1 MAPAQSIAGAI
12 ILVRAFNLLCI
23 RGDLGPFLK
32 VNLSIYT
39 IRLVQAPLPFI
50 WYSTVACRHE
60 YHFRKGINNMFSLAS
75 SDLATFL
82 FGMVILLAAANV
94 LGYVAERLAIPRVI
108 GEVAG
113 GLILGPTCFGTLF
126 PSTFH
131 WLYLGFSSESGLY
144 GLLYSIG
151 EILLLYTAGLKFQ
164 SRFSKTDIKTGV
176 AIIIGSTI
184 IPFIVGWLSTYLFN
198 PSQFLGPDHSLFALK
213 IIVAISI
220 AVTSIPVISKI
231 FSDLG
236 IMHSRFAKIIVAIAG
251 VHDLILWVALAIA
264 SGIVSSGGHHGISIW
279 VVSKSLIITF
289 AFLVVC
295 IAVIPWA
302 LKRIT
307 SKRANFLFR
316 ASLLGYFL
324 VILFALSDIAGY
336 LNVDV
341 MYGALLAGIATKF
354 SLPEKLFKK
363 VEKGIGE
370 ISFAFFIP
378 LFFAIIGMQLDLAKN
393 FSFGFFLLYLLFA
406 TIVQSAVVYFTCRA
420 IKTDK
425 LTSLNFA
432 AAMNARGGPGIVL
445 SSVAFSLGI
454 INQNF
459 FAILVM
465 LALVTSWM
473 AGSWLRYIL
482 KNGKRLM
489 PGDEALVI
497 QKVQEE
503 ILFDN
508 IPVTE

>member
-1 MAPAQSIAGAI
+1 
-12 ILVRAFNLLCI
+12 
-23 RGDLGPFLK
+23 
-32 VNLSIYT
+32 
-39 IRLVQAPLPFI
+39 
-50 WYSTVACRHE
+50 
-60 YHFRKGINNMFSLAS
+60 MFSLAGA
-75 SDLATFL
+75 DLAKFL
-82 FGMVILLAAANV
+82 FGMVMLLAAANL

-113 GLILGPTCFGTLF
+113 GLVLGPTCFGALF

-131 WLYLGFSSESGLY
+131 WLYLGFSSESGLF

-151 EILLLYTAGLKFQ
+151 ELLLLYTAGLKFQ
-164 SRFSKTDIKTGV
+164 SRFAKTDVKIGI
-176 AIIIGSTI
+176 AIIIGSTV

-198 PSQFLGPDHSLFALK
+198 PAHFLGPDNSVMALK
-213 IIVAISI
+213 IIVAIAI

-236 IMHSRFAKIIVAIAG
+236 MMHSRFAKIIVAIAG

-264 SGIVSSGGHHGISIW
+264 AGIVTSGGHHGVSVW
-279 VVSKSLIITF
+279 VVSKSLIVTF
-289 AFLVVC
+289 AFLIVC
-295 IAVIPWA
+295 IAVVPWA
-302 LKRIT
+302 LRRIT
-307 SKRANFLFR
+307 SKRGNFLFR
-316 ASLLGYFL
+316 ASFLGYFL

-341 MYGALLAGIATKF
+341 MYGAILAGIATKF
-354 SLPEKLFKK
+354 SLPEPLFKR

-378 LFFAIIGMQLDLAKN
+378 LYFAIIGMQLNLAKN
-393 FSFGFFLLYLLFA
+393 FSFGFFILFLLFA
-406 TIVQSAVVYFTCRA
+406 TIVQSTVVYFTCRI

-473 AGSWLRYIL
+473 TGSWLRYVL
-482 KNGKRLM
+482 RSGKRLM
-489 PGDEALVI
+489 PGDEGLVV
-497 QKVQEE
+497 QKIQEE
-503 ILFDN
+503 VTFDSV
-508 IPVTE
+508 PATE